1 MNGETI
7 SDALWKFFID
17 AGGFPRRIQ
26 CDFDPKFMG
35 GKVRKLLNSHAIR
48 LTAAP
53 PNRQSQNGLVES
65 HWKIACSM
73 ARSLL
78 VEAQLP
84 KILWFWAVRE
94 AVQRMNFIPVEVPT
108 SEVDAEGN
116 VIKLV
121 TTAHELFYEV
131 KPDLRVLFPFGA
143 IGYYHRPS
151 DGGRGK
157 RKKFESKAFT
167 GIALGRSDNANGIM
181 FWNPTLQRFC
191 VSADYKL
198 DGDRSL
204 ANAFPDIRYDG
215 GLNVRLY
222 SNPDVSDVEPF
233 PIGAEVFAKIGEEP
247 NGDAL
252 MAEGRVVER
261 SNSSN

>member
-1 MNGETI
+1 
-7 SDALWKFFID
+7 
-17 AGGFPRRIQ
+17 
-26 CDFDPKFMG
+26 
-35 GKVRKLLNSHAIR
+35 
-48 LTAAP
+48 
-53 PNRQSQNGLVES
+53 
-65 HWKIACSM
+65 
-73 ARSLL
+73 
-78 VEAQLP
+78 
-84 KILWFWAVRE
+84 
-94 AVQRMNFIPVEVPT
+94 
-108 SEVDAEGN
+108 
-116 VIKLV
+116 V

-167 GIALGRSDNANGIM
+167 GIALGRSDNANGLM

-198 DGDRSL
+198 DTYRSL

-222 SNPDVSDVEPF
+222 SNPEDSDVEPF
-233 PIGAEVFAKIGEEP
+233 PVGAEVFAKIGEEP

-252 MAEGRVVER
+252 MAEGRIVSISTPLTDFYQIRVVENQEKDLLR
-261 SNSSN
+261 KVRPHGSRPDSWRRLRPSSLWP